1 MADKTGREKKFDKK
15 SYTKKLEYLRGLDN
29 PQRIRFLQRI
39 PDLAIRE
46 RMAAEIPGFESWWE
60 ANRNMPGGGREGGL
74 GHKSTSG
81 SYNVPTQ
88 KKEQSGL
95 QNLAIEQFQK
105 GLPELLERLRTPY
118 TSPMRSQM
126 EEMFGHL
133 QNPILQGLINPQA
146 QNQARGALFPSEI
159 EQEYMM
165 SPQYQES
172 QQGPMGNLLSALGG
186 HLFKQHAVPYL
197 NNLQPQD
204 IQNFYNQAEQ
214 LPGQAYEY
222 ARESRPFQALS
233 ALGNMARHPLQRFQD
248 YADYGM
254 NSGVPESASDALYK
268 MGGAFAYPF
277 AHPIQSG
284 KAVGTAAFDIGQMGI
299 NKLLNYLRKE

>member
-1 MADKTGREKKFDKK
+1 MADKTRREKKFDKK
-15 SYTKKLEYLRGLDN
+15 SYAKQLEYLMGLDN
-29 PQRIRFLQRI
+29 PQRIRFIQRI
-39 PDLAIRE
+39 PDLATRK
-46 RMAAEIPGFESWWE
+46 RMAASIPGFKAWYE
-60 ANRNMPGGGREGGL
+60 ANEDMPGGGREGGL

-81 SYNVPTQ
+81 SYNIPTQ
-88 KKEQSGL
+88 KKEQTDL
-95 QNLAIEQFQK
+95 QNLAIQQFQK

-159 EQEYMM
+159 EQEYME
-165 SPQYQES
+165 SPQYQQS

-204 IQNFYNQAEQ
+204 IQNFYGQAEQ

-233 ALGNMARHPLQRFQD
+233 ALGNVARHPIQNLQD

-254 NSGVPESASDALYK
+254 HGGVPNSALEALAK
-268 MGGAFAYPF
+268 LGGAFTYPV
-277 AHPIQSG
+277 AHPIQFG
-284 KAVGTAAFDIGQMGI
+284 KGAATMGRDIGQAGL
-299 NKLLNYLRKE
+299 NKLFSYFGRE